1 MRGLDRSIVIDPRRL
16 HITLGVMTLGGE
28 NNYHVQDA
36 LALLDSLL
44 PQLHMVLEQPRAVQ
58 VKLETLDI
66 LKTAKHS
73 NSENVEAHVLYLG
86 PGPSNDDE
94 TLRLKRVCGAT
105 MIPSV
110 MIILPDPTRHCTSGI

>member
-1 MRGLDRSIVIDPRRL
+1 
-16 HITLGVMTLGGE
+16 MTLGGE

-94 TLRLKRVCGAT
+94 TLRLKRVCGTT